1 MRYLAAFSFG
11 QNNGSVIYPKVL
23 AHSMTVKEVLDGL
36 EKFTDEDMLAA
47 FNGGKAAAIK
57 EIVDK
62 EGAIQFVPG
71 SFTQKGAQA
80 AYTESPTV
88 GQLKEKLKPLPGD
101 TRVIWRYEGIAAPV
115 YGLSKV
121 GPGGQR
127 VP

>member
-1 MRYLAAFSFG
+1 MRYLAAFAFG
-11 QNNGSVIYPKVL
+11 KNNGSVIHPIVFT
-23 AHSMTVKEVLDGL
+23 HSMTVKEVLDEL
-36 EKFTDEDMLAA
+36 EKFTDEDKLAA
-47 FNGGKAAAIK
+47 FNCGEAAAIK
-57 EIVDK
+57 EINEK

-71 SFTQKGAQA
+71 SFTKTGTQA

-101 TRVIWRYEGIAAPV
+101 TRVIWRHEGLPAPV

-121 GPGGQR
+121 GPDGQR